1 MSKKFYTRKEAA
13 DILGVHPQSVSNY
26 AAKGLLH
33 EVRSGNYVKFIKEEV
48 DALSTIPAI
57 HSYEEIRAKAE
68 EVEAKELELL
78 ANMTRRLEERTA
90 EFKDLFTNGH
100 PERWY
105 RYREL
110 VLQVVRLA
118 ADEALKQNEKEI
130 LWSVLELDTLQEVA
144 DRFQL
149 TRERIRQVFEKAL
162 RHVINFRDIAT
173 SRYEAANKTIEDLKK
188 EITGLRAQVMA
199 LEHPELGKPAAEAV
213 SELEKFR
220 DAYPFNQ
227 KLKDIGLS
235 VRSLNCMR
243 ACEIETVGEL
253 VALKMT
259 EITKCRNFG
268 RKSLNELQE
277 LLCKMNLEFGMWRN
291 PDYDYSYLRRKS
303 NA

>member
-57 HSYEEIRAKAE
+57 HSYEEILAKAE

-144 DRFQL
+144 DRFRL
-149 TRERIRQVFEKAL
+149 TRERIRQVFEKPSAMSSIS
-162 RHVINFRDIAT
+162 VISPHRDTRPQTRLSRT
-173 SRYEAANKTIEDLKK
+173 S
-188 EITGLRAQVMA
+188 
-199 LEHPELGKPAAEAV
+199 
-213 SELEKFR
+213 
-220 DAYPFNQ
+220 
-227 KLKDIGLS
+227 
-235 VRSLNCMR
+235 
-243 ACEIETVGEL
+243 
-253 VALKMT
+253 
-259 EITKCRNFG
+259 
-268 RKSLNELQE
+268 
-277 LLCKMNLEFGMWRN
+277 
-291 PDYDYSYLRRKS
+291 RRKS
-303 NA
+303 PGCGHKSWRLSIRNLENPQPRLSPSWRSSETPIRSTKNSRISGFLFVLSTVCGPAKLRPSASSWRLR